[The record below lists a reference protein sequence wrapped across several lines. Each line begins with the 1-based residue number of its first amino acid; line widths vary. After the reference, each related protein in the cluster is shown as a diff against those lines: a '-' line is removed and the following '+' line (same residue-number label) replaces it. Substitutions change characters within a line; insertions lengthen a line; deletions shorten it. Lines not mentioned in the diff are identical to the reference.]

1 MTNPY
6 RIGTRKSA
14 LALKQ
19 TDIVLKALQKAHPDN
34 IRIQNAEIIGIT
46 TTGDQIQNKS
56 LSKIGGKALFVKEI
70 EQALS
75 DNQIDFGIHS
85 LKDVEANLHPNFKL
99 ACVLERE
106 IMNDVL
112 ITRDGQITG
121 ILDLKPQAVLGT
133 CSPRRAAQLL
143 EICPDL
149 QIVPLRGNIL
159 TRLSKFDEKEMDAT
173 VLAYA
178 GLKRLDLV
186 DDEGNLKGYPGLKA
200 CVLTLDEMI
209 PAVGQGVLTV
219 ETLKTNQEVINL
231 LSVINHQETEM
242 CIRAER
248 AFLRE
253 LAGNCKT
260 PIAAFCVLTP
270 HQTLLLKAFYAPLSG
285 MNSIRYEAVGTF
297 NDPEELGI
305 RVGKEIKRQ
314 TDDL

>member
-19 TDIVLKALQKAHPDN
+19 TEIVLESLKKAYLDDV
-34 IRIQNAEIIGIT
+34 RIQNAQVVGIT

-56 LSKIGGKALFVKEI
+56 LSEIGGKALFVKEI
-70 EQALS
+70 EQALV
-75 DNQIDFGIHS
+75 DNQIDFGVHS
-85 LKDVEANLHPNFKL
+85 LKDVEANLHPDFTL

-112 ITRDGQITG
+112 ISRDGENTG

-143 EICPDL
+143 EICSDL

-159 TRLSKFDEKEMDAT
+159 TRLSKFEGKEMDAT

-178 GLKRLDLV
+178 GLKRLDLI
-186 DDEGNLKGYPGLKA
+186 DEEDTLKGYPELTA

-209 PAVGQGVLTV
+209 PAVGQGVLAV
-219 ETLKTNQEVINL
+219 ETLKTNQEVIDL
-231 LSVINHQETEM
+231 LSVINHPETEM

-253 LAGNCKT
+253 LGGNCKT
-260 PIAAFCVLTP
+260 PIAAFCVITP

-285 MNSIRYEAVGTF
+285 GNAIRFEDVGVF
-297 NDPEELGI
+297 NDPEALGI
-305 RVGKEIKRQ
+305 KVGKEMKQRV
-314 TDDL
+314 DAL